1 MRKPFLYL
9 LQTAAAPPPLYN
21 SIATPCADLLVLTW
35 KHKVDGAIFA
45 PGSSWSSGRNL
56 LLKHALERI
65 DDYEYFIFLDDDI
78 RFDKGDWRQFESLL
92 MKYQPAVATPFC
104 PWYEPTKG
112 VCAPMEAQCTSFF
125 DAMFN
130 AFHHEVLRDNVVLP
144 YCTKWDK
151 ESWWYSQW
159 IVIQLADLF
168 YRNHVI
174 QLNTIVTGNLVHSAY
189 PKGKDF
195 AKIQRWFET
204 ELLAPRALPFMPRDF
219 TRRAVRKVRRI
230 IGIKEK
236 PQAPSPK
243 PKSYRI
249 TGSQRRLLARAFDE
263 NREAQTAIEKDS

>member
-1 MRKPFLYL
+1 MKKRFLYL
-9 LQTAAAPPPLYN
+9 LQTAAAPPALYN
-21 SIATPCADLLVLTW
+21 SIGNDCADLLVLTW
-35 KHKVDGAIFA
+35 KEKVDGAIFA

-56 LLKHALERI
+56 LLKHALARI

-78 RFDKGDWRQFESLL
+78 RFDKGDWHEFEALL
-92 MKYQPAVATPFC
+92 MKYRPAIATPFC

-130 AFHHEVLRDNVVLP
+130 AFHHEVLRDNVLLP

-168 YRNHVI
+168 YRGHVV
-174 QLNTIVTGNLVHSAY
+174 QLNSIVTGNLVHSAY

-195 AKIQRWFET
+195 AKIQRWFEKD
-204 ELLAPRALPFMPRDF
+204 LLARRTLPFVPRDF
-219 TRRAVRKVRRI
+219 TRRAARKLRRSV
-230 IGIKEK
+230 GVEEK
-236 PQAPSPK
+236 PQPPVQK

-249 TGSQRRLLARAFDE
+249 TDAQRRMLARDFQQHRD
-263 NREAQTAIEKDS
+263 AQAAAEK